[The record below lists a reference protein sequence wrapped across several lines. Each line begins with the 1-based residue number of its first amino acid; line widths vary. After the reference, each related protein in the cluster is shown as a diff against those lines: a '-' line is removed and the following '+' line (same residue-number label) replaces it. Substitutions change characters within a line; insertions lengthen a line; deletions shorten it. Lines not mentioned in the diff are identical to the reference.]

1 MSHENTSVK
10 SILFALLANLGIAI
24 TKSVAAIIT
33 GSGAMLAESI
43 HSFAD
48 CGNQGL
54 LFLGLRA
61 SKKQPNSEHPLGYG
75 MEIYFWSFVVAL
87 ILFSMGGLFSIY
99 EGFHK
104 ISTHEGLRNPMIA
117 VVVLSVSM
125 VLEASSLIGCLRQI
139 KKIRHGVSLLKWVRG
154 TRKSELIVV
163 LGEDIAALLGLTFAL
178 VSVILSILT
187 RNPVFDAIGSI
198 GIGVLLVVV
207 SFFLAFKVKNLLIGQ
222 SADHETRTRILALL
236 EARPEIVK
244 IFNLKTLQLGPQ
256 IMVAVKA
263 RMKEK
268 VSAGKMID
276 DINRCEA
283 ALRKEIPDIRWVFFE
298 PDVEDD
304 SIN

>member
-24 TKSVAAIIT
+24 TKTVAAVIT

-61 SKKQPNSEHPLGYG
+61 SKKQPDTEHPLGYG

-87 ILFSMGGLFSIY
+87 ILFSMGGLFSVY
-99 EGFHK
+99 EGIHK
-104 ISTHEGLRNPMIA
+104 ISSHEGLKSPVVAI
-117 VVVLSVSM
+117 VVLSVSIL
-125 VLEASSLIGCLRQI
+125 LEAASLFGCITQI
-139 KKIRHGVSLLKWVRG
+139 NKIRHGASLVKWVRG
-154 TRKSELIVV
+154 SRKSELIVV
-163 LGEDIAALLGLTFAL
+163 LGEDIAALLGLTFAF
-178 VSVILSILT
+178 VSVVLSMAT
-187 RNPVFDAIGSI
+187 GNPVFDAIGSI
-198 GIGVLLVVV
+198 GIGALLIVI
-207 SFFLAFKVKNLLIGQ
+207 SFFLAFKVKSMLIGQ
-222 SADHETRTRILALL
+222 SSDHETRSRIRTLL
-236 EARPEIVK
+236 ENRPEILQ

-283 ALRKEIPDIRWVFFE
+283 ALKKEIPDIRWVFFE

-304 SIN
+304 SIS